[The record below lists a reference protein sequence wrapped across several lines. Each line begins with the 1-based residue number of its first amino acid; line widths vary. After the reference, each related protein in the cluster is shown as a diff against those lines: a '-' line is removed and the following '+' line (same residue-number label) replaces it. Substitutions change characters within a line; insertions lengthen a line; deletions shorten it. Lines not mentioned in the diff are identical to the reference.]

1 MLERII
7 DYSARNKF
15 IIIVFYLFIIGWGI
29 WSLNH
34 TPVDAI
40 PDLSDNQVIV
50 FTQWMGRSPKI
61 IEDQITYPLVT
72 NLQGLPKVKAVR
84 ASSMFGMSFVF
95 VIFDDDADIYWARSR
110 VLEKL
115 NYASSFLPQGV
126 VPTLGPDGTGV
137 GHVFWYTVEGKNS
150 DLAELRSIQ
159 DWYIRYQLN
168 SVKGV
173 AEVASIGGFVK
184 QYQIDLDPNKLSAF
198 DLDYMSVVNAIK
210 NNNREVGGK
219 IIEQNDVAMYVRG
232 EGYVRSISDIEN
244 VVVATGNNG
253 VPVFVKNVATV
264 QMGNDLRLGLLD
276 KNGEGEVVGGIVIM
290 RYGENAKDV
299 IVRVKEKMKEI
310 EKGLPNGVEIKIAYD
325 RSDLIDHSINTLK
338 DALFEEALVVSI
350 MVLIFLL
357 HIRSVIRV
365 IIEIPV
371 AVLFAFIAM
380 KTFGITSNIMSLG
393 GIAIAIGVIV
403 DASIVLVENA
413 YRNVARAQE
422 ENGELSKED
431 YIEISIRSAKQ
442 VGPAIFYSVAIMVV
456 SFLPV
461 FLLEGQEGKLFKP
474 LAFTKTFVLIGSAI
488 IAVTLVPMLMTMLTR
503 GKFRSENKNPIT
515 KFLNWLY
522 APIIRWVLKWKKTTI
537 ALNVLALLVTIPMLT
552 NIGSEFMPPL
562 DEGSLLFM
570 PVTLPNVSITE
581 AKRILQVQDK
591 IISESPEVA
600 QVL

>member
-1 MLERII
+1 MIERII

-15 IIIVFYLFIIGWGI
+15 IIVVFYLLIIGWGI
-29 WSLNH
+29 WSVQH

-84 ASSMFGMSFVF
+84 ATSMFGMSFIF

-115 NYASSFLPQGV
+115 NYASSFLPAGV
-126 VPTLGPDGTGV
+126 TPTLGPDGTGV
-137 GHVFWYTVEGKNS
+137 GHVYWYTVEGKDY

-168 SVKGV
+168 SVQGV

-184 QYQIDLDPNKLSAF
+184 QYQIDLDPNKLAAY
-198 DLDYMSVVNAIK
+198 DLDYMSVVNAIR
-210 NNNREVGGK
+210 NTNREVGGK
-219 IIEQNDVAMYVRG
+219 IIETNNVQMFVRG
-232 EGYVRSISDIEN
+232 EGYVQSISDIEN
-244 VVVATGNNG
+244 VIIATGNNG
-253 VPVFVKNVATV
+253 TPVYVKNIGTV
-264 QMGNDLRLGLLD
+264 QMGGDLRLGLLD
-276 KNGEGEVVGGIVIM
+276 KNGEGEVVGGIIVM

-299 IVRVKEKMKEI
+299 IVRVKEKINELK
-310 EKGLPNGVEIKIAYD
+310 KGLPDGVEIKMAYD
-325 RSDLIDHSINTLK
+325 RSELIDHSINTLK
-338 DALFEEALVVSI
+338 DALMEEAIVVSI
-350 MVLIFLL
+350 MVLLFLL
-357 HIRSVIRV
+357 HVRSVLRV

-371 AVLFAFIAM
+371 AVLIAFIAM
-380 KTFGITSNIMSLG
+380 KIFCITSNIMSLG

-413 YRNVARAQE
+413 YRNVAHAQE
-422 ENGELSKED
+422 EKGELSKEE
-431 YIEISIRSAKQ
+431 YIEISILSAKQ

-474 LAFTKTFVLIGSAI
+474 LHFT
-488 IAVTLVPMLMTMLTR
+488 
-503 GKFRSENKNPIT
+503 N
-515 KFLNWLY
+515 
-522 APIIRWVLKWKKTTI
+522 
-537 ALNVLALLVTIPMLT
+537 
-552 NIGSEFMPPL
+552 
-562 DEGSLLFM
+562 
-570 PVTLPNVSITE
+570 
-581 AKRILQVQDK
+581 
-591 IISESPEVA
+591 
-600 QVL
+600 